1 MEDAEAS
8 AVAAAEA
15 AARAAAACAKD
26 ATSEAATLA
35 AAEHPFVTMVAFDAS
50 NESRAA
56 VAFSDGSVAAV
67 AMSDTGGDDCVL
79 PLEVPTWLAT
89 KGALK
94 GRAQLVRASCGFVVS
109 NFDSGAIHV
118 WDGTDGSHA
127 HWVRHESLAA
137 SRVHF
142 LEVCIGPSGRRAL
155 TGSALREISLW
166 DLERSMLCWTQMG
179 TGRIT
184 AMRLYP
190 ACAVAAAGG
199 KRSAVMSVWAP
210 KSGALLWSSANVGA
224 ERLASRRYQAHK
236 GHVDAVRC
244 FCVAPAPMRLLISG
258 GDGGRVCLWYLPALE
273 TKPIADV
280 VAMRESRDASPDVAA
295 ALDAA
300 SSSVVRVLKGHE
312 GPVVALECDFS
323 KVVSAGCVSRV
334 IVVPSVVSQ
343 RLQADTPPCFPSPP
357 CSLRAWSDSM
367 EAFASG
373 T

>member
-1 MEDAEAS
+1 VAELLLKRGADVKVSDSHGCTPLMLAVNSGTISLIRLYTNHGADVNGTDAVNVAPL
-8 AVAAAEA
+8 AVAA
-15 AARAAAACAKD
+15 
-26 ATSEAATLA
+26 
-35 AAEHPFVTMVAFDAS
+35 
-50 NESRAA
+50 SR
-56 VAFSDGSVAAV
+56 
-67 AMSDTGGDDCVL
+67 
-79 PLEVPTWLAT
+79 
-89 KGALK
+89 
-94 GRAQLVRASCGFVVS
+94 
-109 NFDSGAIHV
+109 
-118 WDGTDGSHA
+118 
-127 HWVRHESLAA
+127 
-137 SRVHF
+137 
-142 LEVCIGPSGRRAL
+142 
-155 TGSALREISLW
+155 
-166 DLERSMLCWTQMG
+166 
-179 TGRIT
+179 
-184 AMRLYP
+184 
-190 ACAVAAAGG
+190 
-199 KRSAVMSVWAP
+199 
-210 KSGALLWSSANVGA
+210 
-224 ERLASRRYQAHK
+224 

-367 EAFASG
+367 
-373 T
+373 